1 MVKSYI
7 MNDFLLFPIKII
19 ECLRKLLSSV
29 VFICA
34 RLRLALGRGLG
45 RSALNNPQK

>member
-1 MVKSYI
+1 
-7 MNDFLLFPIKII
+7 MNEFLLFPRKII
-19 ECLRKLLSSV
+19 DRLWKLLFSV

-45 RSALNNPQK
+45 RSALNNPQKMR